1 VIGAKKKAAKP
12 QRPPRRK
19 AGSIAKPKSM
29 RTTTFRI
36 TIEAQEM
43 IVTYEPNWLDGSN
56 GHFEFTSPH
65 EPRRR
70 IVVSESGYLSHFVPM
85 DAIKTFKSP
94 EDYARAFVTSIL
106 ESRRKPTR
114 GQLSLF

>member
-1 VIGAKKKAAKP
+1 MSAKKTKTP

-19 AGSIAKPKSM
+19 VGSVAKPKEM

-36 TIEAQEM
+36 EIEAQEM
-43 IVTYEPNWLDGSN
+43 VVTYEPNWLEGSN
-56 GHFEFTSPH
+56 GHFEFMSPH

-70 IVVSESGYLSHFVPM
+70 IILSESGYLSHFAPM

-106 ESRRKPTR
+106 ESRRKPMR